1 MINKMVEL
9 QKLTGGQRQSK
20 DLVENDKNS
29 PLVSHESEVM
39 NRINGLFDEVRKNI
53 ARVEEN
59 NRILDQMTET
69 IPKTVT
75 KESEAAVNGAIK
87 KVVNSNA
94 DFFKKNKELLQVI
107 KGISKMNYSDIIEQN
122 QDSITQSFEGLARQ
136 NNETMQQTLAKEKAC
151 EDAMKNKIKRQLRA
165 IDASLDEDEI
175 RQIAEDPEKVD
186 QILQK
191 NLFGKA
197 HVQIQNYV
205 KDIKEKYDN
214 IKVLENVNSPE
225 RQNHL

>member
-20 DLVENDKNS
+20 DLVENDKNN